1 MTVETEVVFPRTMR
15 DMFPA
20 AAQQVYIEA
29 YKLSLAESQKGTLNQ
44 LSLEGVA
51 ARDAWDAVRREYV
64 EDTVTHKWGRIGDES
79 SVAETR
85 PRDRS
90 ILSTIKNLFRR

>member
-1 MTVETEVVFPRTMR
+1 MTVETEVVFPRSMR

-29 YKLSLAESQKGTLNQ
+29 YKHSLAESAKGTNNQ
-44 LSLEGVA
+44 LSVEGVA

-64 EDTVTHKWGRIGDES
+64 EDSLTHKWGRIGDQPT
-79 SVAETR
+79 AEVTHTEKG
-85 PRDRS
+85 S
-90 ILSTIKNLFRR
+90 FLGAIKHLFRR

>member
-29 YKLSLAESQKGTLNQ
+29 YKRSLADSQKGTLNQ

-51 ARDAWDAVRREYV
+51 ARDAWDAVRRQYV
-64 EDTVTHKWGRIGDES
+64 EDTVTHKWRRIGEEAL
-79 SVAETR
+79 VAETR
-85 PRDRS
+85 PKDRS
-90 ILSTIKNLFRR
+90 ILGMVKNLFRR